1 MENLQVVT
9 DVFENSI
16 RNSSYISAIISSAIF
31 IIYTIIIK
39 VADYYKNKSKNKPM
53 LEMAAAIREISDN
66 VSKQNSVLDKFIKD
80 VEQKDSIKTKNVIEL
95 ALVRFRSNIENNVKD
110 IIIRNNINHNKEL
123 VLSNVKQVVSTEYYK
138 MISILSNYDI
148 NDTPIST
155 CLKDKWIEETY
166 SSVIDIMF
174 NGQSK
179 DKRIL
184 QLSNKLE
191 LDIDKYITYINNKL
205 FWT

>member
-39 VADYYKNKSKNKPM
+39 VADYYKNKSKNKPI

-123 VLSNVKQVVSTEYYK
+123 VLSNVRQVVSTEYYK

>member
-39 VADYYKNKSKNKPM
+39 VADYYKNKSKNKPI

-123 VLSNVKQVVSTEYYK
+123 VLSNVRQVVSTEYYK

-191 LDIDKYITYINNKL
+191 LDIDKHITYINNKL

>member
-31 IIYTIIIK
+31 IIYTVIIK
-39 VADYYKNKSKNKPM
+39 VADYYKNKSKNKPI

-123 VLSNVKQVVSTEYYK
+123 VLSNVRQVVSTEYYK